1 MLSTIIGLD
10 DESFSFALRID
21 AKEES
26 VLHTI
31 SATFTNMRKLVQSR
45 DSCRSISGKARTRS
59 VSYVR
64 LRLWLQNKPLTW

>member
-10 DESFSFALRID
+10 DESFSFALCID

-31 SATFTNMRKLVQSR
+31 SATFTNVSKLVQSR

-59 VSYVR
+59 VSCVR
-64 LRLWLQNKPLTW
+64 LRLWLQNKRLTW

>member
-10 DESFSFALRID
+10 DESFSFALRFD

-64 LRLWLQNKPLTW
+64 LRLWLQNKRFTW

>member
-10 DESFSFALRID
+10 DESFSFALCID

-31 SATFTNMRKLVQSR
+31 SATFTN
-45 DSCRSISGKARTRS
+45 
-59 VSYVR
+59 VS
-64 LRLWLQNKPLTW
+64 

>member
-1 MLSTIIGLD
+1 MLSTIIALD

-31 SATFTNMRKLVQSR
+31 SATFTNMSKLVQSR
-45 DSCRSISGKARTRS
+45 DSCRSISGKPRTRS

-64 LRLWLQNKPLTW
+64 LRLWLQNKRLTW

>member
-1 MLSTIIGLD
+1 MLSTIIALD

-31 SATFTNMRKLVQSR
+31 SATFTNMGNWFNRAILAGLSP
-45 DSCRSISGKARTRS
+45 AR
-59 VSYVR
+59 
-64 LRLWLQNKPLTW
+64 LEHAA

>member
-1 MLSTIIGLD
+1 MLSTILGLD
-10 DESFSFALRID
+10 DESFSFALCID

-45 DSCRSISGKARTRS
+45 DFCRSFAE
-59 VSYVR
+59 VS
-64 LRLWLQNKPLTW
+64 LLM

>member
-26 VLHTI
+26 VLGEMLGDAVRTGLGMPHNN
-31 SATFTNMRKLVQSR
+31 SAL
-45 DSCRSISGKARTRS
+45 
-59 VSYVR
+59 
-64 LRLWLQNKPLTW
+64 